1 LPNNLNKISQFWQEL
16 KRRKVVRVITVYAAA
31 AFVILEFLS
40 IIIEPLRLPVWSL
53 QFAIIFL
60 CIGFI
65 IAIILSWIYDIHP
78 EEGIVKTEPVHELK
92 ETIHGRPSQLIAWK
106 IATYVSA
113 VVIVGLILFHILG
126 TEKRIDLSGLERT
139 IAILPFEDLRLD
151 NQKTALQNALPIAL
165 ISELQ
170 YVKGFTIRHWGSSRK
185 YTETEMK
192 SSDIGEEM
200 NVNFLLKGYI
210 LQQGASIDVDIMLI
224 KAVSDEIIWNH
235 HYNRELEDMLMVR
248 RDIAREVASALKN
261 SFEPAKQPLT
271 DHPEA
276 ERAFFTG
283 LNYYWKDDSETD
295 FRRSIL
301 YFEEAV
307 ELDPNF
313 VQAWLK
319 LSSTHS
325 SMYHHQFDRTED
337 RLKKAR
343 VALEKAR
350 AIDPQNPDLLLAE
363 GIYFYVIHDYQKAL
377 EIYLQ
382 AEGQVMDAPELN
394 MFIGALYRRQQNMDK
409 ALEYFIKADEL
420 SPQNKIFNLELA
432 ETYLLLRKY
441 EKAEEYFKR
450 YVLLGGTHEPNW
462 IDDVYLHL
470 LWENG
475 NERSRHALKEMRAL
489 ASRPNGVLMLHQTRI
504 ELIDGNY
511 ETAIDAL
518 TLEPYNS
525 VDDVFI
531 FRPKELLYAEIYDA
545 MNKIELADQYY
556 DAARILLQEK
566 ITDSPS
572 DSRCYSSLGIALAG
586 LGRKEEAIKQGK
598 VAVDIMPITKDFYRG
613 IFLLED
619 LARIYTMV
627 GEYGFAIDILDQL
640 LTMPGVIS
648 VNLLRKDPTWQNLWE
663 RDEFNKMLDKH
674 S

>member
-1 LPNNLNKISQFWQEL
+1 MATPTNKLSQFWQEL
-16 KRRKVVRVITVYAAA
+16 KRRNVVRVITIYAGA
-31 AFVILEFLS
+31 AFVIIEL
-40 IIIEPLRLPVWSL
+40 INNITEPLRLPDWSPTL
-53 QFAIIFL
+53 VIVLLA
-60 CIGFI
+60 IGFPI
-65 IAIILSWIYDIHP
+65 VTIFSWLYDIHP
-78 EEGIVKTEPVHELK
+78 GGGIVKTDPVDK
-92 ETIHGRPSQLIAWK
+92 AIAEDIPKSSNRWK
-106 IATYVSA
+106 IATYISA
-113 VVIVGLILFHILG
+113 VVIAGLLLYNIFG
-126 TEKRIDLSGLERT
+126 TSKRMNLTGLERT
-139 IAILPFEDLRLD
+139 IAILPFEDLGLY
-151 NQKTALQNALPIAL
+151 NQKTSLQNALPIAL

-170 YVKGFTIRHWGSSRK
+170 QVKGFTIRHWGSSRK

-192 SSDIGEEM
+192 SIDIGEEM
-200 NVNFLLKGYI
+200 NVNFLLKGYM
-210 LQQGASIDVDIMLI
+210 LQQGTSIDVDIMLI
-224 KAVSDEIIWNH
+224 EAVSDEIIWNH
-235 HYNRELEDMLMVR
+235 HYNRELDDVLMVR

-276 ERAFFTG
+276 EQAYFTG
-283 LNYYWKDDSETD
+283 LNYYWKDDTETD

-325 SMYHHQFDRTED
+325 RMYHFHYGGTVDQ
-337 RLKKAR
+337 LNKAR

-363 GIYFYVIHDYQKAL
+363 GIYFYVTHDYQKAL
-377 EIYLQ
+377 NIYLE

-394 MFIGALYRRQQNMDK
+394 MFIGALYRRQQNMEK

-432 ETYLLLRKY
+432 ETNLLLRKY
-441 EKAEEYFKR
+441 EKAEEYFKK
-450 YVLLGGTHEPNW
+450 YVLMGGTHEAGW

-511 ETAIDAL
+511 ESAIDAL
-518 TLEPYNS
+518 ASEPYNS

-531 FRPKELLYAEIYDA
+531 FRPKELLYAEVYDL
-545 MNKIELADQYY
+545 MNNIELADHYY
-556 DAARILLQEK
+556 DSARILLETK

-586 LGRKEEAIKQGK
+586 LGRKDEAIKQGK
-598 VAVDIMPITKDFYRG
+598 MAVDIMPITKDFYRG
-613 IFLLED
+613 IFRLED

-627 GEYGFAIDILDQL
+627 GEYGSAIEILNQL
-640 LTMPGVIS
+640 LKMPGVIS
-648 VNLLRKDPTWQNLWE
+648 VNLLKKDPTWQNLWN
-663 RDEFNKMLDKH
+663 RDEFNKILNDQ

>member
-1 LPNNLNKISQFWQEL
+1 MAANPNNLSQLWQEL
-16 KRRKVVRVITVYAAA
+16 KRRNVVRVITVYAAS
-31 AFVILEFLS
+31 AFVILELLS
-40 IIIEPLRLPVWSL
+40 IVIEPLSLPEWTL
-53 QFAIIFL
+53 QFAIVFL

-65 IAIILSWIYDIHP
+65 IAVILSWIYDIHP
-78 EEGIVKTEPVHELK
+78 EGGIVKTEPKHEPK
-92 ETIHGRPSQLIAWK
+92 ETIHGRSSQLIAWK

-113 VVIVGLILFHILG
+113 VVIAGLILYHILG

-139 IAILPFEDLRLD
+139 IAILPFEDLGLD
-151 NQKTALQNALPIAL
+151 NQKTSLQNALPIAL

-170 YVKGFTIRHWGSSRK
+170 HVKGFTIRHWGSSRK
-185 YTETEMK
+185 YSETEMN

-200 NVNFLLKGYI
+200 NVNFLLKGYM
-210 LQQGASIDVDIMLI
+210 LQQGTSIDVDIVLI

-235 HYNRELEDMLMVR
+235 HYNRELDDVLRVR

-276 ERAFFTG
+276 EQAYFTG
-283 LNYYWKDDSETD
+283 LNYYWKDDTETD

-319 LSSTHS
+319 LSSTNS
-325 SMYHHQFDRTED
+325 RMYHFHYGGTED
-337 RLKKAR
+337 QLNKAR

-363 GIYFYVIHDYQKAL
+363 GIYSYVTHDYQKAL
-377 EIYLQ
+377 KIYLE
-382 AEGQVMDAPELN
+382 AEGQVTDAPELN
-394 MFIGALYRRQQNMDK
+394 MFIGALYRRQQNMEK

-441 EKAEEYFKR
+441 EKAEEYFKK
-450 YVLLGGTHEPNW
+450 YVLMGGTHEADW
-462 IDDVYLHL
+462 IDNVYLHL

-511 ETAIDAL
+511 ESAIDVL
-518 TLEPYNS
+518 TSEPYKS

-531 FRPKELLYAEIYDA
+531 FRPKELLYAEVYDV
-545 MNKIELADQYY
+545 MNNIELADRYY
-556 DAARILLQEK
+556 DSARILLETK

-586 LGRKEEAIKQGK
+586 LGRKDEAIQQGK
-598 VAVDIMPITKDFYRG
+598 TAVDLMPITKDFYRG
-613 IFLLED
+613 IFRLED

-627 GEYGFAIDILDQL
+627 GEYASAIEILNQL

-648 VNLLRKDPTWQNLWE
+648 VNLLKKDPTWKNLWN
-663 RDEFNKMLDKH
+663 RDEFNKMLNDH
-674 S
+674 L